1 MVGDRGRGVAND
13 WQAELPSFSAT
24 IFRAAP
30 HLGLGAETELPS
42 PVRGASASSGS
53 SAATIAVPAPV
64 RCSSALRGGT
74 SRGGSSTATIA
85 ALPARAKRW
94 QQKAAASTAA
104 RRTATEAGQHLP
116 RQSSIADQAASTL
129 PSWLLRT
136 LQLDQTLALTLTL
149 NLALAPALTL
159 TRHAAAEPG

>member
-1 MVGDRGRGVAND
+1 MVGDRIRGVAND

-24 IFRAAP
+24 IFRTAP
-30 HLGLGAETELPS
+30 HFGLVGAETELPA
-42 PVRGASASSGS
+42 PVRGVSASV
-53 SAATIAVPAPV
+53 I
-64 RCSSALRGGT
+64 CSSALRGDSA
-74 SRGGSSTATIA
+74 SRGGSSAATIA

-136 LQLDQTLALTLTL
+136 LQLDQTLALTLAL
-149 NLALAPALTL
+149 NPALAPAPTL
-159 TRHAAAEPG
+159 TRHAAAAPG

>member
-1 MVGDRGRGVAND
+1 MAND

-24 IFRAAP
+24 IFRTAP
-30 HLGLGAETELPS
+30 HFGLAETELPA
-42 PVRGASASSGS
+42 PVRGVSASV
-53 SAATIAVPAPV
+53 I
-64 RCSSALRGGT
+64 CSSALRGDSA
-74 SRGGSSTATIA
+74 SRGGSSAATIA

-149 NLALAPALTL
+149 KLALAPALTL
-159 TRHAAAEPG
+159 TRHAAAAPG